1 MAYVITTY
9 LPGYLPENE
18 PYTTESID
26 NAIRILMSEIRHTI
40 DAIEDD
46 GEYLEADTALHI
58 AAVDTKAREALAAHG
73 VYYYDTA
80 GYRHAV
86 EVF

>member
-1 MAYVITTY
+1 MRYIVSVY
-9 LPGYLPENE
+9 KPGYLPENE

-26 NAIRILMSEIRHTI
+26 NAIRILMAEIRATI

-46 GEYLEADTALHI
+46 GEYLDADTALHVV
-58 AAVDTKAREALAAHG
+58 AVDVKAREALAAHG
-73 VYYYDTA
+73 VYYYDAA